1 MESSLQ
7 ETSLWGHASEEP
19 SQEPQTEPQGL
30 SALISYKAQESVT
43 FKDVAVDFTQEEWA
57 LMDTTQRTLYRDV
70 TLENISHLVSVGC
83 HFFRSDVISQWEQR
97 GELWREERGPPQGWS
112 PGMKNNHNKEEIIPM
127 QDICTKDPPNCW
139 TVQKCYAGEDL
150 CLYSGYD
157 EIFTHAYTLTQH
169 VLNHPVR
176 KPYKCNECGKH
187 FTRNANLRTHK
198 ITHTGENPFTCTQ
211 CGRRFRYFSS
221 LTRHKRIHT
230 GEKPYECRLCGK
242 NFVRSSIK

>member
-1 MESSLQ
+1 FPCI
-7 ETSLWGHASEEP
+7 WF
-19 SQEPQTEPQGL
+19 PQTEPQGL

-112 PGMKNNHNKEEIIPM
+112 PGMKNNHNKEEIIP
-127 QDICTKDPPNCW
+127 I
-139 TVQKCYAGEDL
+139 
-150 CLYSGYD
+150 GYD

-187 FTRNANLRTHK
+187 FTRNANLQT
-198 ITHTGENPFTCTQ
+198 I
-211 CGRRFRYFSS
+211 
-221 LTRHKRIHT
+221 
-230 GEKPYECRLCGK
+230 
-242 NFVRSSIK
+242 